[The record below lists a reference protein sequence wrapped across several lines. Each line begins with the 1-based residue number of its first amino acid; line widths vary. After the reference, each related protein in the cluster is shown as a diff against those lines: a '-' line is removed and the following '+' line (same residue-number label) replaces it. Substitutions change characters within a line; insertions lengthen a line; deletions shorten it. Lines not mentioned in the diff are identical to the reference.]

1 MRSTS
6 DPNDEDGRLHSRG
19 RENCSRAASLKM
31 LDQSEKSAQC
41 WVRTTALVIT
51 CCVGMTSQGEAIP
64 IEEQM
69 SEKASHPLG
78 SAGTARPTRK
88 G

>member
-41 WVRTTALVIT
+41 WGAHHGFGDNVLCGDDFAGR
-51 CCVGMTSQGEAIP
+51 
-64 IEEQM
+64 
-69 SEKASHPLG
+69 SHPHRG
-78 SAGTARPTRK
+78 ADVGK
-88 G
+88 GESSIR